1 MYWQGETDAQ
11 CSPFRDAASSL
22 LASGEGWKR
31 ELIGSSTPTSTLDA
45 SHSRL
50 AGGPEFESRL
60 RRDFLRVDQTSDL
73 KIGTPVA
80 TLPGT

>member
-31 ELIGSSTPTSTLDA
+31 ELIGSFTPTSTLDA

-50 AGGPEFESRL
+50 AGE
-60 RRDFLRVDQTSDL
+60 RRRQMEREGGGGGAGERGS
-73 KIGTPVA
+73 GAQRP
-80 TLPGT
+80 

>member
-1 MYWQGETDAQ
+1 MYCQGETDAQ
-11 CSPFRDAASSL
+11 CYPFRDAVSSL

-50 AGGPEFESRL
+50 AGVIEAICG
-60 RRDFLRVDQTSDL
+60 V
-73 KIGTPVA
+73 
-80 TLPGT
+80 

>member
-1 MYWQGETDAQ
+1 MYWQGESDAQ
-11 CSPFRDAASSL
+11 CSPIRDAASSL

-50 AGGPEFESRL
+50 AGISDDNRK
-60 RRDFLRVDQTSDL
+60 TSVM
-73 KIGTPVA
+73 TE
-80 TLPGT
+80 TLLYVFVSVERHSELSEKL